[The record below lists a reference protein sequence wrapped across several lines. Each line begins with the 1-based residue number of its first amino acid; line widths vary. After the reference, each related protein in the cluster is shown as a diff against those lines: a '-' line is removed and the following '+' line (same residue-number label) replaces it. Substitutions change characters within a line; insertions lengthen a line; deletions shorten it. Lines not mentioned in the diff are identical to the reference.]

1 MATIKIQRTSEYINL
16 LRDYRLFIDGQKIG
30 TIANG
35 KTKEFEITSGQHS
48 IVAKIDWCS
57 SPELTFDLSDTDTK
71 TVLIGGFKNG
81 NWIMPLTILII
92 VLCLVLSYAVDS
104 DYILLPVIPTFLIM
118 IYYLT
123 IGHKNYLTMTEI

>member
-35 KTKEFEITSGQHS
+35 KTKEFEVTPGQHS

-57 SPELTFDLSDTDTK
+57 SPELTFDFSDTDTK
-71 TVLIGGFKNG
+71 TVLIGSFKNG
-81 NWIMPLTILII
+81 NWIMPVTIAII
-92 VLCLVLSYAVDS
+92 VLCLALTYAFDS
-104 DYILLPVIPTFLIM
+104 DYILLPIIPTFLILA
-118 IYYLT
+118 YYLT
-123 IGHKNYLTMTEI
+123 IGRKNYLTMTEL